1 MMSYKVLF
9 IVDEKD
15 IPSDS
20 LEKNLTEK
28 VVENVCIS
36 SF

>member
-1 MMSYKVLF
+1 MSYKVLF

-15 IPSDS
+15 ISSNS

-28 VVENVCIS
+28 AIENVCIS